1 MNSRLLLNL
10 ILLAL
15 VIGLGLVA
23 WLRPGIEAEPPPEHL
38 TTLDP
43 DTVHSIEIVR
53 GESHL
58 RFTRRNRNWFISGE
72 PELSADPLQMAT
84 LLRLVTAD
92 IARGYSADELDLA
105 KLQLDSPPII
115 VSFDGSD
122 VAIGGTEPLQN
133 LRYVRFG
140 NRVALI
146 TDSYQA
152 MLMGSRTNFASR
164 KLLPEGS
171 SLESL
176 RLADVSLQ
184 REGEKHWTLEPEQET
199 IGADAIQRLV
209 DAWTTAQALWV
220 REYVQNDGNGKTVTV
235 VLEGREEP
243 IVWHVIETDS
253 GLSLAR
259 PDLGLRY
266 EMGKG
271 PAGEQLLT
279 LQPPAEADTASETQ
293 GTDPSE

>member
-10 ILLAL
+10 VLLVL

-43 DTVHSIEIVR
+43 DAVRGIEIVR

-58 RFTRRNRNWFISGE
+58 RFTRRNQNWFISGE
-72 PELSADPLQMAT
+72 PELPADPLQMAT

-92 IARGYSADELDLA
+92 IARAYSADELDLA

-115 VSFDGSD
+115 VSFDGSE

-146 TDSYQA
+146 TDSYQS
-152 MLMGSRTNFASR
+152 MLMGSRINFASR

-171 SLESL
+171 RLESL

-184 REGEKHWTLEPEQET
+184 RDGENHWTLEPEQEN

-220 REYVQNDGNGKTVTV
+220 REYVQDDGNGETVNI
-235 VLEGREEP
+235 VLEGRHEP

-271 PAGEQLLT
+271 PASEQLLA